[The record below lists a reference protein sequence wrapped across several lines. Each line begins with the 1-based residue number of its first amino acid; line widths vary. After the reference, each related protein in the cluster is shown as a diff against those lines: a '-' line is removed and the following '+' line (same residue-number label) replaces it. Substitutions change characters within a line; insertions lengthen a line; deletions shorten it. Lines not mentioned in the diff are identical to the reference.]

1 MGSGSISSASWCHPS
16 RGAIIWPMSQKK
28 PVMGRGLEAL
38 LGQMTRRPDRRRRTP
53 PRHPASPAKLP
64 GDELAHL
71 PLDLLQRGKY
81 QPRVDMRQE
90 SLQELA
96 DSIKAQGIV
105 QPIVVRP
112 VDGAAPGESQRY
124 EIIAGERRW
133 RAAQIAG
140 LPTVPAVIRR
150 VPDEAAI
157 AMALIENIQRENL
170 NPLEEARALDRLISE
185 FGITHQQA
193 ADAVGRSRA
202 AVSNLL
208 RLLELPP
215 EISAFVERRELEM
228 GHARALLGLTQRR
241 QQVEVG
247 QLVAKKS
254 LSVRETEALVRSM
267 LNKARA
273 AARPGHGKG
282 STRTCSAC
290 RTSSR
295 KSSARR
301 CRSSTRARARAR
313 WSSATTRSMSSTASW
328 RTYVS
333 GIARWSC
340 RLPPA
345 AQCRPRPRAAV
356 QDDFASAENWAPRS
370 RAARSR
376 RGARRRARYR
386 HAGGPHLVVQAPAQR
401 PGRDRIRGHGRGCRW
416 PER

>member
-1 MGSGSISSASWCHPS
+1 MIYC
-16 RGAIIWPMSQKK
+16 MSTKK

-38 LGQMTRRPDRRRRTP
+38 LGQMTRRPEPAAMPGTP
-53 PRHPASPAKLP
+53 GAAAPPPNKLP
-64 GDELAHL
+64 GDELANL

-112 VDGAAPGESQRY
+112 LDGATGASQRY

-140 LPTVPAVIRR
+140 LATVPAVIRR

-170 NPLEEARALDRLISE
+170 NPLEEARALERLITE

-208 RLLELPP
+208 RLLELPQ
-215 EISAFVERRELEM
+215 EITALVEKRELEM

-247 QLVAKKS
+247 ALVAKKG
-254 LSVRETEALVRSM
+254 LSVRDT
-267 LNKARA
+267 
-273 AARPGHGKG
+273 
-282 STRTCSAC
+282 
-290 RTSSR
+290 
-295 KSSARR
+295 
-301 CRSSTRARARAR
+301 
-313 WSSATTRSMSSTASW
+313 
-328 RTYVS
+328 
-333 GIARWSC
+333 
-340 RLPPA
+340 
-345 AQCRPRPRAAV
+345 
-356 QDDFASAENWAPRS
+356 
-370 RAARSR
+370 
-376 RGARRRARYR
+376 
-386 HAGGPHLVVQAPAQR
+386 
-401 PGRDRIRGHGRGCRW
+401 
-416 PER
+416 